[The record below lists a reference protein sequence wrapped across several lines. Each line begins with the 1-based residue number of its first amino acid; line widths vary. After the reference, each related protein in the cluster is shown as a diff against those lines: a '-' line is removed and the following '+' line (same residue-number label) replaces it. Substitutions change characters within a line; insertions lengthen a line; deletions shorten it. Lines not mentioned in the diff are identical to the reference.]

1 MPMAAITRCCA
12 AFLLISLAACGGDK
26 PPEGEAAKP
35 AAPPT
40 ELVAADVA
48 TVTLAPLARTVPL
61 AGSLMPVVQAVV
73 KAKVSGE
80 VLTLT
85 VREGEAV
92 TKGTALARID
102 TRMQQAQ
109 ADAQRAQVEKA
120 RADLAVA
127 ELELAN
133 NRRLLEKKFIAQAVL
148 DTSVSNTAAV
158 AAALRAAQAQARLVA
173 VGLEDATVR
182 APLTGLVAARHVQP
196 GEKVSPD
203 TPLLTLVDLSLMEL
217 EAAVPASEV
226 PAIRI
231 GQPVRFTV
239 DGFGERAFE
248 GLVERIN
255 PVAEA
260 GTRAVKVYLAV
271 PNADGALKGGMFA
284 KGRLQLDAQSATPV
298 VPLAALRDDAGLPY
312 VLVVKDGTLLQRAVT
327 LGLKSEEVGLVQV
340 TQGLSEGEQ
349 VLTASS
355 SLLKAGLKV
364 VLKPAAPAVQK

>member
-1 MPMAAITRCCA
+1 MPQASLRAALL
-12 AFLLISLAACGGDK
+12 FSLISLSACGGQ
-26 PPEGEAAKP
+26 PPESEAEKP

-48 TVTLAPLARTVPL
+48 TVVIAPLARTLPL
-61 AGSLMPVVQAVV
+61 AGSLTPVVQATV

-80 VLTLT
+80 VLTLS

-92 TKGTALARID
+92 TRGTVLARID
-102 TRMQQAQ
+102 TRTQQAQ

-127 ELELAN
+127 ELDLAN
-133 NRRLLEKKFIAQAVL
+133 NRRLREKNFIAQTVL
-148 DTSVSNTAAV
+148 DTSASNAAAV
-158 AAALRAAQAQARLVA
+158 AAALKAAEAQARLAA

-182 APLTGLVAARHVQP
+182 APLSGLIAARHVQP

-203 TPLLTLVDLSLMEL
+203 TPLLTVVDLSRMEL

-226 PAIRI
+226 PLIRI
-231 GQPVRFTV
+231 GQSVRFTV

-248 GLVERIN
+248 GQVERIN

-260 GTRAVKVYLAV
+260 GTRAVKVYLSV
-271 PNADGALKGGMFA
+271 PNVDGALKGGMFA
-284 KGRLQLDAQSATPV
+284 KGRLQLDAQSPTPV
-298 VPLAALRDDAGLPY
+298 VPLTALRDDAGLPY
-312 VLVVKDGTLLQRAVT
+312 VLVIKDGALVQRAVT
-327 LGLKSEEVGLVQV
+327 LGLRSEESGLVQV
-340 TQGLSEGEQ
+340 TQGLSESEQ

-355 SLLKAGLKV
+355 SLLKAGVKV
-364 VLKPAAPAVQK
+364 VLKPAAASK